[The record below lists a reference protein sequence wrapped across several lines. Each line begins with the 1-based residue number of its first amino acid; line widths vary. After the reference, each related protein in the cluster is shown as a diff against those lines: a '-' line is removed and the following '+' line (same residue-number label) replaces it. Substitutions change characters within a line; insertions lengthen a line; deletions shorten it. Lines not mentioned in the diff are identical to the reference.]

1 MAEENKGLWRR
12 KGQPSASKEL
22 DSSGVSYILLAS
34 FKNTHKVTNTENP
47 HPNQQNNLIIRT
59 PHNTEEEGEDATD
72 LLILNLHISQYP
84 PTEQQQQQQQ
94 QQLQHWIQTNNN
106 TNFPMLSCTTPS
118 QMPNEKKPS
127 YQNPTSS
134 KKVKKTT
141 NSREREKK
149 LVSHKR
155 KGKKK
160 RSLER
165 GRWAEDE
172 MCKNGRW
179 KMGWCQLVGLLWA

>member
-94 QQLQHWIQTNNN
+94 QQLQH
-106 TNFPMLSCTTPS
+106 
-118 QMPNEKKPS
+118 
-127 YQNPTSS
+127 
-134 KKVKKTT
+134 
-141 NSREREKK
+141 
-149 LVSHKR
+149 
-155 KGKKK
+155 
-160 RSLER
+160 
-165 GRWAEDE
+165 
-172 MCKNGRW
+172 
-179 KMGWCQLVGLLWA
+179 